1 MTPPT
6 SGLVVVSPA
15 SLLALP
21 AHPPFTH
28 QSPEE
33 SAILCVCHSVDLKGS
48 TQPLPNA
55 ELLNEGM
62 NEQID
67 VGILK
72 AILEEDKNQ

>member
-15 SLLALP
+15 SLLTLP
-21 AHPPFTH
+21 RPPVTH

-33 SAILCVCHSVDLKGS
+33 STILCVCHSVDLKGS
-48 TQPLPNA
+48 TLSLPNA
-55 ELLNEGM
+55 KLLNEGM

>member
-15 SLLALP
+15 SLLALSTP
-21 AHPPFTH
+21 VTH

>member
-15 SLLALP
+15 SLLA
-21 AHPPFTH
+21 PPPVTH

-48 TQPLPNA
+48 TLSLPNA
-55 ELLNEGM
+55 EMLKEGM

-72 AILEEDKNQ
+72 AILEEDKISRVN